1 MSEAVV
7 AKKPIADILPFMM
20 KSKNDD
26 CNELAPNDLHI
37 ADDANTKDIF
47 KAAAHN
53 QAFEHLCNFAEAS
66 ALPTLV
72 LPESFGEGHL
82 ELPIQSATEV
92 LRATVSI
99 YDLVSLAAFI
109 HKHLILPSS
118 RGVLIPPSALF
129 GQLTL
134 AISHFSQMMS
144 DLESV
149 LTSAAATQAESGGW
163 ELTPSMGMLKEWRKT
178 FCIFLRG
185 ALESAVASFVA
196 ALRTATHKCRDATP
210 AWEACI
216 VGSSFDLE
224 MSKKLVGA
232 GRLPS
237 IVSAYNEVHSILK
250 QMNMSAQVLHISPR
264 LQEHDASREPIAIAF
279 AAMSSAMTAAICAM
293 GLEILDMTGSFASR
307 KAKLYLNQNRNHASA
322 KVLPPAF
329 WAEFEALA
337 SLSAPSSAL
346 PASATP
352 ASSPLVPI
360 AAAASSVACGD
371 PRGDTVAD
379 PTSLASKAASDA
391 GESSGN
397 ASGSRRGLKRIR
409 KS

>member
-1 MSEAVV
+1 
-7 AKKPIADILPFMM
+7 
-20 KSKNDD
+20 
-26 CNELAPNDLHI
+26 
-37 ADDANTKDIF
+37 
-47 KAAAHN
+47 
-53 QAFEHLCNFAEAS
+53 
-66 ALPTLV
+66 
-72 LPESFGEGHL
+72 
-82 ELPIQSATEV
+82 
-92 LRATVSI
+92 
-99 YDLVSLAAFI
+99 
-109 HKHLILPSS
+109 
-118 RGVLIPPSALF
+118 
-129 GQLTL
+129 
-134 AISHFSQMMS
+134 
-144 DLESV
+144 
-149 LTSAAATQAESGGW
+149 
-163 ELTPSMGMLKEWRKT
+163 
-178 FCIFLRG
+178 
-185 ALESAVASFVA
+185 
-196 ALRTATHKCRDATP
+196 
-210 AWEACI
+210 
-216 VGSSFDLE
+216 

-237 IVSAYNEVHSILK
+237 IVSAYNEVHNILK
-250 QMNMSAQVLHISPR
+250 QMNMSAQVLHITPR

-307 KAKLYLNQNRNHASA
+307 KAKLYLTQNRNHASA

-360 AAAASSVACGD
+360 AAAATSVACGD

-379 PTSLASKAASDA
+379 PTSLAGKAASDA